1 MAGSVYIGDGAL
13 GLAVIGEDMA
23 EGEEETAKLAVA
35 SPRLSDA
42 LADAKGWLD
51 NSPAAV
57 LKEKWCDGDGASMAL
72 ERHGE

>member
-1 MAGSVYIGDGAL
+1 
-13 GLAVIGEDMA
+13 MA